1 MPTEYDA
8 LAVLYD
14 YEWQD
19 LKEDIDFIG
28 TECEKSG
35 SPILELACGTGRIT
49 LPLAAR
55 GLEVWGLDN
64 SQEMLALLKEK
75 RRSLPDE
82 VAQRLHAIYGTMEE
96 FHLDRQFQSIVIP
109 FNSFLLLT
117 TKQQQEQCI
126 QSVRKHL
133 VPDGFFIVDIF
144 SPRFDLCA
152 QEKSDIRFLK
162 HFFYPSTKQV
172 IIQWEYVERNMA
184 EQVMSIDFLYEIYDN
199 EGNLER
205 LTRSLRMA
213 IIFRFEMQLLLE
225 KNGFEIMEFYG
236 NYDRSLFTKDSPQMI
251 FICRKKE

>member
-28 TECEKSG
+28 IECEKSG
-35 SPILELACGTGRIT
+35 SPILELACGTGRVM
-49 LPLAAR
+49 LPLATR

-75 RRSLPDE
+75 RRSLPGE
-82 VAQRLHAIYGTMEE
+82 VAQRIHAIYGTMEA
-96 FHLDRQFQSIVIP
+96 FHLDREFRCIVIP

-117 TKQQQEQCI
+117 TKQQQELCLQA
-126 QSVRKHL
+126 VRNHL
-133 VPDGFFIVDIF
+133 ASDGRLIVDIF

-152 QEKSDIRFLK
+152 QEKTDIRFLK
-162 HFFYPSTKQV
+162 HFFCPPTKQV
-172 IIQWEYVERNMA
+172 VIQWEYVERNMT
-184 EQVMSIDFLYEIYDN
+184 EQVMNIDFLYEMYDS

-205 LTRSLRMA
+205 LTRSLQMA

-225 KNGFEIMEFYG
+225 KNGFEIVEFYG
-236 NYDRSLFTKDSPQMI
+236 NYDRSSFTKESPQMI
-251 FICRKKE
+251 FICRKRG